1 MVFSPI
7 WHGKPPSLARK
18 SPVNLANSCT
28 SEECRAFLGGGSK
41 NVSKLQA
48 PNPHHSFKYP
58 IQEIS
63 WSNPST
69 SLIFILYFVRMAS
82 NRYANSYN
90 GNCRRVQKAHGFK
103 MIGFDFGS
111 TGHLSRFSLFTSNN
125 RKTASIS
132 SGRSKPLVSSSCR
145 PESDGYRIATGKI
158 HRQSWSAFQEK
169 VSDIYLEATWFNL
182 FHPNWKVYTVFVKI
196 LRK

>member
-1 MVFSPI
+1 MVFSPS
-7 WHGKPPSLARK
+7 WHGKPPRRAQK
-18 SPVNLANSCT
+18 SPVNMANSCT

-41 NVSKLQA
+41 NVSPQSSPQLQI
-48 PNPHHSFKYP
+48 PHPRDFVIKSFY
-58 IQEIS
+58 IS
-63 WSNPST
+63 D
-69 SLIFILYFVRMAS
+69 FHFVRMAS

-90 GNCRRVQKAHGFK
+90 GNCRHVQKAHGFK

-145 PESDGYRIATGKI
+145 PESDG
-158 HRQSWSAFQEK
+158 
-169 VSDIYLEATWFNL
+169 
-182 FHPNWKVYTVFVKI
+182 
-196 LRK
+196 